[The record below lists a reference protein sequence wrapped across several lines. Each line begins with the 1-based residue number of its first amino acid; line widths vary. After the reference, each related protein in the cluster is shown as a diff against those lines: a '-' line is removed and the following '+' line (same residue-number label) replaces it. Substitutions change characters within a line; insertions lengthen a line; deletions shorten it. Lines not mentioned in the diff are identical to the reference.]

1 MASKNTGEYN
11 SAFLIGGASIVLIGG
26 LIYYF
31 MNKSDIEEKNEKS
44 FAESIPDTSNLIE
57 DKQNRKR
64 KNKKKK
70 DEIDEEEV
78 KASHVEPVITKKVEE
93 APVEKSKKKNKKE
106 EKVEKKAEP
115 EPQPEPELKKSPKKD
130 NKKEAK
136 KEEKKPEKKEEK
148 KVEKKEEKKDNKKEN
163 KKDNKKQPEKVVE
176 KVSEKKV
183 QDDEAGWTVVNKKE
197 RKAPSNSFKE
207 DTKKAKQELKAYL
220 GEF

>member
-31 MNKSDIEEKNEKS
+31 MNKSDIEEKNEKV
-44 FAESIPDTSNLIE
+44 FAESTHEASNLIE
-57 DKQNRKR
+57 EKQNRKR

-78 KASHVEPVITKKVEE
+78 KASHVEPIAPKSPAKKVEE

-115 EPQPEPELKKSPKKD
+115 EPQPEPEIKKSPKKD

-136 KEEKKPEKKEEK
+136 KEEKKAEKNEVK
-148 KVEKKEEKKDNKKEN
+148 KVEKKDDKKDN
-163 KKDNKKQPEKVVE
+163 KKDNKKQTEKVVE

-183 QDDEAGWTVVNKKE
+183 QEDESGWTVVNKKE

-207 DTKKAKQELKAYL
+207 ETKKAKQELKAYL